1 MAERYPEIE
10 PYQHGMLAVGDGNQI
25 YWEVSGNPDGKPA
38 VVLHGGPGGGA
49 GPGWR
54 RWFDPARYRV
64 VLLDQ
69 RGCGR
74 STPHASDPATD
85 LGVNTTGHLIADLEL
100 LREHL
105 EIERWQLLGGS
116 WGSTLALAYA
126 QRHPGRVSE
135 IVLVAITTGR
145 RREID
150 WITEGVGRLF
160 PQEWA
165 RFRAGVPPAE
175 RDGRLVDAYR
185 RLVSD
190 PDPEVRDRAA
200 RDWCAWEDAHV
211 SLAPDHQPSLRYQD
225 PVFRMAFVRLVTH
238 YWSHDCFLPDG
249 ILLREA
255 GKLAGIPGV
264 LVHGKLD
271 VSGPL
276 ETAWEL
282 AQTWP
287 DSELIVVN
295 DAGHFGPGMAGHL
308 IAATDR
314 FAGSPTG

>member
-1 MAERYPEIE
+1 MADRYPEIE
-10 PYQHGMLAVGDGNQI
+10 PYQSGMLPVGDGNQI
-25 YWEVSGNPDGKPA
+25 YWEVSGNPDGKPV
-38 VVLHGGPGGGA
+38 VVLHGGPGGQG

-64 VLLDQ
+64 VLFHQ

-85 LGVNTTGHLIADLEL
+85 LGFNTTGHLVADMER
-100 LREHL
+100 LREYL
-105 EIERWQLLGGS
+105 GIERWQLLGGS
-116 WGSTLALAYA
+116 WGSTLGLAYA
-126 QRHPGRVSE
+126 QRHPDRVTE

-160 PQEWA
+160 PEQWE
-165 RFRAGVPPAE
+165 RFRDGVPAAD
-175 RDGRLVDAYR
+175 RDGRLVEAYY
-185 RLVSD
+185 RLVHH

-211 SLAPDHQPSLRYQD
+211 SLAPDHKPNPRYED
-225 PVFRMAFVRLVTH
+225 PVFRMALVRLVTH

-264 LVHGKLD
+264 LVHGRLD

-282 AQTWP
+282 SKAWP
-287 DSELIVVN
+287 DSELIVV
-295 DAGHFGPGMAGHL
+295 DGAGHSGPGMTGHL

-314 FAGSPTG
+314 FADRR